1 MTGTTLPPIKIF
13 IVGGGGLYPLLY
25 RGGALYPQHLYGGGA
40 RSTPLFQS
48 HAVFGCFYNWELT
61 NVVFFSK
68 RPPPTSK
75 KSGYNHKKSKFQGVA
90 PQYSVFFLYW
100 GGPSPLVSRQVG
112 FCANISKKS
121 GYNHKRSKFQG
132 VAPQYSVF
140 FHYWGGPTPLISRQV
155 GFFCQEGP
163 RFYHDINAEKNRPP
177 SYNNSA

>member
-1 MTGTTLPPIKIF
+1 MG
-13 IVGGGGLYPLLY
+13 
-25 RGGALYPQHLYGGGA
+25 GGALYPPFPITCRFWLLLQLGINQCCIFFK
-40 RSTPLFQS
+40 TPPSNFKKKRLQPQKIEIS
-48 HAVFGCFYNWELT
+48 GCCTTVFCI
-61 NVVFFSK
+61 FS
-68 RPPPTSK
+68 
-75 KSGYNHKKSKFQGVA
+75 
-90 PQYSVFFLYW
+90 LL